1 LKKVFGGALVVAV
14 LCPAVA
20 EAVEK
25 QHHLGVDAG
34 IAFLVVKKKDSPS
47 VGGGF
52 LAHYAYGI
60 TDQWQLALEGGY
72 SIVSLGE
79 QKDIMVTDMTTMM
92 KMTLPNNRPAHLLQ
106 GSAGVNYVFDVI
118 RWVPYA
124 GVYATAFGLLGGNLP
139 SPKFVMGATVAAG
152 LDYHITRL
160 FTAGLAVR
168 QHFPFSAMDDYPSFT
183 QVMARAELVWGW

>member
-1 LKKVFGGALVVAV
+1 MKILGGVGALSLGAV
-14 LCPAVA
+14 LLFPAMA
-20 EAVEK
+20 AGVEK

-34 IAFLVVKKKDSPS
+34 MALLVVNKKDTPS

-92 KMTLPNNRPAHLLQ
+92 KVKLPNIRPAHLFQ

-124 GVYATAFGLLGGNLP
+124 GIYATAFGLLGGNLP
-139 SPKFVMGATVAAG
+139 APKFVMGATVAAG
-152 LDYHITRL
+152 LDYHVTRL

-183 QVMARAELVWGW
+183 QVMARAG